1 MNSESE
7 LLTLL
12 KTIHEIKELLSKVA
26 EVSNVTVEDIKG
38 LSRKNQLPFIR
49 GSFVYLVHEI
59 YPDATRNMVGSM
71 INRNHSTISWM
82 LFQTR
87 GVKEKFGHYWLTKER
102 LKQK

>member
-7 LLTLL
+7 LSTLL

-49 GSFVYLVHEI
+49 GSFV
-59 YPDATRNMVGSM
+59 
-71 INRNHSTISWM
+71 
-82 LFQTR
+82 
-87 GVKEKFGHYWLTKER
+87 
-102 LKQK
+102 